1 MTSQVFTGLQSYWR
15 RKTYQK
21 LENSSYSSKK
31 KLPVIILGESRHRC
45 WKLKTVSRRVCRL
58 RLKVVSP
65 VKLFLRLRDAYV
77 NAMLVL
83 AGEKK
88 SPTAPLTAAAAAK
101 KKKKTN
107 SVYQVFKIS
116 KSCTEFERRMM
127 IHIYSHLV
135 APSY

>member
-1 MTSQVFTGLQSYWR
+1 M
-15 RKTYQK
+15 
-21 LENSSYSSKK
+21 
-31 KLPVIILGESRHRC
+31 
-45 WKLKTVSRRVCRL
+45 SRRVCRL

-88 SPTAPLTAAAAAK
+88 SPTAPLTAAAAAEK
-101 KKKKTN
+101 NKKKTN
-107 SVYQVFKIS
+107 NVYQVFKIS